1 MPLKHCLFLS
11 LVVIACM
18 SFSIFARA
26 DTLVLGLDETSR
38 GTLGANTALSQDV
51 QASANT
57 TIDGFAFFMSDPS
70 GAPVTYSISDLTTG
84 STLFS
89 ETFDDTTLDPTLT
102 SVAIPAVS
110 QRAWVELYLSSPLTL
125 DAGSDVYAFSIS
137 GVGALDVG
145 EDPTTSTEDGLAG
158 VGSPEAGL
166 RVWGLPAVAPEP
178 TPLILLGS
186 GMLALFGVMS
196 GRINP

>member
-1 MPLKHCLFLS
+1 MQMKHCLFLS
-11 LVVIACM
+11 LFVVACM

-26 DTLVLGLDETSR
+26 DSLVLGLDETSR
-38 GTLGANTALSQDV
+38 VTLGANTVLSQDV

-57 TIDGFAFFMSDPS
+57 TLDGFAFFMSDPS

-89 ETFDDTTLDPTLT
+89 EIFDDTTLDPTLT
-102 SVAIPAVS
+102 SVAIPVS
-110 QRAWVELYLSSPLTL
+110 QRAWVELYLPSPLTL

-137 GVGALDVG
+137 GDGVLNVG
-145 EDPTTSTEDGLAG
+145 ENPTISTEDGLAAF
-158 VGSPEAGL
+158 GSPEAGL

>member
-1 MPLKHCLFLS
+1 MQMKHCLFLS
-11 LVVIACM
+11 LFVVACM

-26 DTLVLGLDETSR
+26 DSLVLGLDETSR
-38 GTLGANTALSQDV
+38 VTLGANTVLSQDV

-57 TIDGFAFFMSDPS
+57 TLDGFAFFMSDPS
-70 GAPVTYSISDLTTG
+70 GAPVTYSISDLTRG

-89 ETFDDTTLDPTLT
+89 EIFDDTTLDPTLT
-102 SVAIPAVS
+102 SIAIPGVS
-110 QRAWVELYLSSPLTL
+110 KRDWVELYLPSPLTL

-137 GVGALDVG
+137 GDGALDVG
-145 EDPTTSTEDGLAG
+145 ENPTTSTEDGLAG

-186 GMLALFGVMS
+186 GMLALFGAMT

>member
-1 MPLKHCLFLS
+1 MQMKHCLFLS
-11 LVVIACM
+11 LFVVACM

-26 DTLVLGLDETSR
+26 DSLVLGLDNTSR
-38 GTLGANTALSQDV
+38 VTLGANTALSQDV

-137 GVGALDVG
+137 GDGALDVG
-145 EDPTTSTEDGLAG
+145 ENPTTSTEDGLAG

>member
-11 LVVIACM
+11 LFVIACM

-102 SVAIPAVS
+102 SVAIPVS
-110 QRAWVELYLSSPLTL
+110 QRAWVELYLPSPLTL

-137 GVGALDVG
+137 GDGALDVG
-145 EDPTTSTEDGLAG
+145 ENPTTSTEDGLAG

>member
-1 MPLKHCLFLS
+1 MQMKHCLFLS
-11 LVVIACM
+11 LFVIACM

-26 DTLVLGLDETSR
+26 DSLVLGLDETSR
-38 GTLGANTALSQDV
+38 VTLGANTVLSQDV

-57 TIDGFAFFMSDPS
+57 TLDGFAFFMSDPS

-137 GVGALDVG
+137 GDGALDVG
-145 EDPTTSTEDGLAG
+145 ENPTTSTEDGLAG

>member
-1 MPLKHCLFLS
+1 MQMKHCLFLS
-11 LVVIACM
+11 LFVVACM

-26 DTLVLGLDETSR
+26 DSLVLGLDETSR
-38 GTLGANTALSQDV
+38 VTLGANTVLSQDV

-57 TIDGFAFFMSDPS
+57 TLDGFAFFMSDPS

-102 SVAIPAVS
+102 SIAIPGVS
-110 QRAWVELYLSSPLTL
+110 KRDWVELYLPSPLTL

-137 GVGALDVG
+137 GDGALDVG
-145 EDPTTSTEDGLAG
+145 ENPTTSTEDGLAG

>member
-1 MPLKHCLFLS
+1 MQMKHCLFLS
-11 LVVIACM
+11 LFVVACM

-26 DTLVLGLDETSR
+26 DSLVLGLDETSR
-38 GTLGANTALSQDV
+38 VTLGANTVLSQDV

-145 EDPTTSTEDGLAG
+145 ENPTTSTEDGLAG

>member
-11 LVVIACM
+11 LFVIACM

-38 GTLGANTALSQDV
+38 VTLGANTVLSQDV

-57 TIDGFAFFMSDPS
+57 TLDGFAFFMSDPS

-137 GVGALDVG
+137 GDGALDVG
-145 EDPTTSTEDGLAG
+145 ENPTTSTEDGLAG

>member
-11 LVVIACM
+11 LFVIACM

>member
-1 MPLKHCLFLS
+1 MQMKHCLFLS
-11 LVVIACM
+11 LFVVACM

-26 DTLVLGLDETSR
+26 DSLVLGLDETSR
-38 GTLGANTALSQDV
+38 VTLGANTVLSQDV

-57 TIDGFAFFMSDPS
+57 TLDGFAFFMSDPS
-70 GAPVTYSISDLTTG
+70 GAPVTYSISDLTRG

-89 ETFDDTTLDPTLT
+89 EIFDDTTLDPTLT
-102 SVAIPAVS
+102 SVAIPVS
-110 QRAWVELYLSSPLTL
+110 QRAWVELYLPSPLTL

-137 GVGALDVG
+137 GDGALDVG

>member
-1 MPLKHCLFLS
+1 MQMKHCLFLS
-11 LVVIACM
+11 LFVIACM

-26 DTLVLGLDETSR
+26 DSLVLGLDETSHVV
-38 GTLGANTALSQDV
+38 LDANTVLSQDV

-57 TIDGFAFFMSDPS
+57 TLDGFAFFMSDPS
-70 GAPVTYSISDLTTG
+70 GAPVTYSISDLTRG

-89 ETFDDTTLDPTLT
+89 EIFDDTTLDPTLT
-102 SVAIPAVS
+102 SVAIPVS
-110 QRAWVELYLSSPLTL
+110 QRAWVELYLPSPLTL

-137 GVGALDVG
+137 GDGALDVG
-145 EDPTTSTEDGLAG
+145 ENPTTSTEDGLAAL
-158 VGSPEAGL
+158 GSPEAGL

-186 GMLALFGVMS
+186 GMLALFGAMS

>member
-1 MPLKHCLFLS
+1 MQTKHRLLLS
-11 LVVIACM
+11 LFVIACM

-26 DTLVLGLDETSR
+26 DSLVLGLDNTSH
-38 GTLGANTALSQDV
+38 GTLGANTLLSQDV
-51 QASANT
+51 QMSANT

-137 GVGALDVG
+137 GDGALDVG
-145 EDPTTSTEDGLAG
+145 ENPTTSTEDGLAG

-186 GMLALFGVMS
+186 GMLALFGAMS